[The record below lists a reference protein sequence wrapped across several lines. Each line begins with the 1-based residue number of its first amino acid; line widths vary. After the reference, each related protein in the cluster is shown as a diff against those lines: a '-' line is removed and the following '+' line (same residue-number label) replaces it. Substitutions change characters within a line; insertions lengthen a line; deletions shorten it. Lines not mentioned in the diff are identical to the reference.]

1 MKHVAFNLELNTISE
16 TYSSCEYDRVP
27 DLSLAL
33 KRRNNLLSDNE
44 WNSELE
50 KLNVFKTHEMVVHKG
65 SICNTKL
72 HF

>member
-1 MKHVAFNLELNTISE
+1 MKHVTFNLELNTISH

-27 DLSLAL
+27 DLSLLL
-33 KRRNNLLSDNE
+33 KRRTNQLSDNE

-50 KLNVFKTHEMVVHKG
+50 KINIFKTREMVVHKG

>member
-1 MKHVAFNLELNTISE
+1 MKHVTFNLELNTISD
-16 TYSSCEYDRVP
+16 TYSQEEYDRFP
-27 DLSLAL
+27 NSCLLL
-33 KRRNNLLSDNE
+33 KRRTNQLSDNE

-50 KLNVFKTHEMVVHKG
+50 KINIFKTREMVVHKM